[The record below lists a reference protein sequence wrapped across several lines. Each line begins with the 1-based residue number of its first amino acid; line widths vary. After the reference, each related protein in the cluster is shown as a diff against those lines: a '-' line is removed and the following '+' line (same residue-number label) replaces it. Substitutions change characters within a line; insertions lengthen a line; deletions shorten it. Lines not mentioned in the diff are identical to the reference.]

1 MEREP
6 LTPGFVQAYLR
17 QMVDIDISLDE
28 AAAIIPNIE
37 TSRASLAMLDRFN
50 VQDAR
55 PATMYD
61 PVSPSILN
69 GGS

>member
-6 LTPGFVQAYLR
+6 LTPGFVQTYLR

-28 AAAIIPNIE
+28 AAAIIPTIE
-37 TSRASLAMLDRFN
+37 ANRASLAMLDRFD

-55 PATMYD
+55 PATMYN

-69 GGS
+69 GGA